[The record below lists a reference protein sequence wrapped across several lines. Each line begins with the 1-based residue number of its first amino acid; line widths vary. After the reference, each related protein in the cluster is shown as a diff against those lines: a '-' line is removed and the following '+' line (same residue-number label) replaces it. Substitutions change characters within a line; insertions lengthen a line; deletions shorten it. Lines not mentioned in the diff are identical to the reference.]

1 MGRSGVQRSVTSAEL
16 DLILAGVLAGEP
28 GETLPQR
35 LCVACVRSLPVT
47 GAGLTLMSAGGAEGV
62 VAATDGLAATMEDLQ
77 FTLGEGPCMD
87 AARLSRPVLQPDL
100 SRTGPVRWAGFGAAA
115 VEAGVGAIFAFPV
128 QAGGI
133 RLGVLDLYRDV
144 PGTLD
149 PDDLHRALVFADA
162 ATAVLLHLQ
171 RRTPAGAEL
180 HPDLAGP
187 TSRSVVVHQ
196 ATGMIAVQASVGLA
210 EALLM
215 LRARAYSSNRTVQD
229 VARAVVTRTLH
240 FSPEGGHHE

>member
-1 MGRSGVQRSVTSAEL
+1 MTSAEL
-16 DLILAGVLAGEP
+16 DFILSGVLAGED

-35 LCVACVRSLPVT
+35 LCAACVRSLPVT
-47 GAGLTLMSAGGAEGV
+47 GAGLTLMSARGPEGV
-62 VAATDGLAATMEDLQ
+62 VAATDELAATMEDLQ
-77 FTLGEGPCMD
+77 FTLGEGPCME

-100 SRTGPVRWAGFGAAA
+100 SRTGPTRWTAFGAAA
-115 VEAGVGAIFAFPV
+115 VEAGVRAIFAFPL

-144 PGTLD
+144 PGILAS
-149 PDDLHRALVFADA
+149 DDLHRALIFADA

-171 RRTPAGAEL
+171 QQTPAGGGL

-196 ATGMIAVQASVGLA
+196 ATGMIAVQASVGLV

-215 LRARAYSSNRTVQD
+215 LRARAYSSGRTVQD
-229 VARAVVTRTLH
+229 VARAVVTRALH
-240 FSPEGGHHE
+240 FSPEDGHHE

>member
-1 MGRSGVQRSVTSAEL
+1 VTSAEL
-16 DLILAGVLAGEP
+16 ELILAGVLAGEQ

-35 LCVACVRSLPVT
+35 LCAACVRALPVT
-47 GAGLTLMSAGGAEGV
+47 GAGLTLMSARGPERV
-62 VAATDGLAATMEDLQ
+62 VAATDELAATMEDLQ
-77 FTLGEGPCMD
+77 FTLGEGPCME
-87 AARLSRPVLQPDL
+87 AARLNRPVLQPDL
-100 SRTGPVRWAGFGAAA
+100 SRTGPVRWTGFGAAA
-115 VEAGVGAIFAFPV
+115 VEAGIGAIFAFPL

-133 RLGVLDLYRDV
+133 RLGVLDLYRDA
-144 PGTLD
+144 PGILD
-149 PDDLHRALVFADA
+149 SDDLQRALVFADA

-171 RRTPAGAEL
+171 RQTPAGGGL

-187 TSRSVVVHQ
+187 ISRSVVVHQ

-215 LRARAYSSNRTVQD
+215 LRARAFSTDRSVLD

-240 FSPEGGHHE
+240 LSPEEDHHE